1 MFSYNPVHQ
10 VVVCHVCKSCIIPGC
25 SSQERHLRAE
35 PHRLSGEELKTTV
48 QLLSS
53 YNLRTVEELR
63 EHKPRIEDQCQVI
76 EHLACYGGFYCL
88 QPECQYSTRHFR
100 EMRKHMPSIHQIKAA
115 VHEKAALW
123 KEVKL
128 QTYFTGHGRI
138 DYFVVTDNK
147 EKEGVSKQASDSVR
161 LTQPEKELFEK
172 LEKDYKDVKCD
183 LEEQATVVQDIRDS
197 RAERVPWL
205 HDKTQI
211 PPHLTSLEDEE
222 IWSSYKLPPKKE
234 LDGDSEDAEDPNL
247 VRILVAAE
255 AVLRDAYRLCSDTSP
270 DRKMTQQR
278 ANILNE
284 FYAGASGKA
293 DGFRYFKNASTL
305 VTYFTT
311 MKQLLVYYYRVVYS
325 EDGHFT
331 RSQARLEDQ
340 RLPREVIQPTAPQ
353 IQAMDEIME
362 ALDLGDQEEAE
373 LALKH
378 AIRRLYLALICHTV
392 GSVPFKSPVLSFC
405 AMLSRKVRGKGR
417 GLWEEPGNF
426 NSHLSALTWTAQLVL
441 FDYAC
446 FQEQDDEDQIPVF
459 LAKICK
465 KFFQQLAETPF
476 GHILQ
481 WRLYL
486 FKVGKA
492 AIAKH
497 QARWSLD
504 GQTVE
509 YRGVELQM
517 SQISDLV
524 VSEYQ
529 QAYALLHDELL
540 FQATDLIP
548 MESWRLKDDLD
559 LEDFGGSWL
568 SHPSNSEFLEGA
580 ELALFRRIQG
590 NAELRAMFL
599 TKAKDGSMVLCSK
612 AMAIY
617 EAHAQEFLKLV
628 LVLAHIPGGPPL
640 RASELLSVMWCNTAR
655 QRHLLIWEKL
665 VMIYVQYHKGQ
676 QQSGAYKDNIRFLP
690 KAIGDLLLL
699 YIAYVLPLRQLFL
712 RQQTLGAL
720 ISPYLWAKLDGTVWA
735 DGTLSACLTKAC
747 ARAKVPRLHTSNWR
761 QFAASITKEKFSVK
775 ERANFDLEESFG
787 EDIEDELDLVV
798 LAEQSNHT
806 FHTFNHAY
814 AGTTTLTMNTLLHRN
829 YRASESWRIFFR
841 FDHILQGKRPR
852 GASETLSLRM
862 LDASKRSQVRR
873 RGAYAEAD
881 LLAVARKLYNAPDL
895 QFRVPGQRNG
905 VLAVM
910 GPQPAEQVVLV
921 IGTGSGKTMVVILGA
936 AIANAGITIL
946 VLPMV
951 ALRGDML
958 RRFHEVGIRPLVWS
972 IGCKQSASLVIVSA
986 EAACTQGFLEYCHI
1000 KVSKQE
1006 LARIVVD
1013 EGHLTITASDYRP
1026 CMAQLGWYVRQIRT
1040 QTVWL
1045 TATLP
1050 PIIQEEFIEHNKLV
1064 RPRIIRESTNRPNIK
1079 YMVSLE
1085 TGPGTLVERAANLVR
1100 AYWPK
1105 KEIFDHS
1112 RDKII
1117 IYCRTREEVA
1127 QLADI
1132 LDCPTYTSRSGTE
1145 EEKAAIISGWLG
1157 NRDQPVIAATSALG
1171 IGFDYPFIRWVIHV
1185 DGPDRLTDFSQE
1197 SGRAGRDGSKAS
1209 SIVLLHAG
1217 WKPQVDEHLSADRE
1231 AMQLYLTQQY
1241 CSRAVLSQFLD
1252 DQPNWRWCMVGEEV
1266 CQVCREPHAEARP
1279 LDLKFELAVTR
1290 GIQFTGPDEVLRQD
1304 HVQDRVLDSYERD
1317 LEVMLGSCLYCRI
1330 LSRKFDHAPGACSR
1344 RFHWIHAKNEA
1355 YQTRKREEKEWIQR
1369 YVACW
1374 NCYQPQ
1380 DLCRAA
1386 DPEHEETECRF
1397 PDMVMPLCYGV
1408 YRRPG
1413 GSDWLQKHFR
1423 RTFQTELEYM
1433 LWLGE
1438 TASLKGND
1446 CIQANCVAALALA
1459 ELG

>member
-1 MFSYNPVHQ
+1 MFSYNPIHKVAI
-10 VVVCHVCKSCIIPGC
+10 CHVCKSCIVPGA
-25 SSQERHLRAE
+25 SSQERHLRAQ
-35 PHRLSGEELKTTV
+35 PHRLLWDELKATAE
-48 QLLSS
+48 LLSS
-53 YNLRTVEELR
+53 YELRSVAELR
-63 EHKPRIEDQCQVI
+63 EHKPRPEDKCQLI
-76 EHLACYGGFYCL
+76 EHLASYDGVYCL
-88 QPECQYSTRHFR
+88 QPQCSYSTRLLPK
-100 EMRKHMPSIHQIKAA
+100 MKKHWAA
-115 VHEKAALW
+115 RHRTEAKSYKSSQSW
-123 KEVKL
+123 KECKL
-128 QTYFTGHGRI
+128 QTYFTAKGRI
-138 DYFVVTDNK
+138 DYFVVVDR
-147 EKEGVSKQASDSVR
+147 EKGGETARGSMS
-161 LTQPEKELFEK
+161 LTEPEKELFK
-172 LEKDYKDVKCD
+172 QLEKDYKNVKCD
-183 LEEQATVVQDIRDS
+183 LEEQATVVQDIGDS
-197 RAERVPWL
+197 RSERVPWL
-205 HDKTQI
+205 HD
-211 PPHLTSLEDEE
+211 LTGFPYHMTTLKDEE

-234 LDGDSEDAEDPNL
+234 LDAGSENAEDPNL

-311 MKQLLVYYYRVVYS
+311 IKQLLVYYYRVVYN

-331 RSQARLEDQ
+331 RAKPDQ
-340 RLPREVIQPTAPQ
+340 VLPRDVIQPTAPQ
-353 IQAMDEIME
+353 IQAIDEIME
-362 ALDLGDQEEAE
+362 ALAVEDKEEAE

-486 FKVGKA
+486 FKVGKV

-497 QARWSLD
+497 QARWLLD

-529 QAYALLHDELL
+529 QAHALLYDELL
-540 FQATDLIP
+540 FQAKDLIP

-580 ELALFRRIQG
+580 ELALFRRIQS

-599 TKAKDGSMVLCSK
+599 TKATDGSVVLCPN

-617 EAHAQEFLKLV
+617 ESHAQEFLKRALV
-628 LVLAHIPGGPPL
+628 LCHIPPGPPL
-640 RASELLSVMWCNTAR
+640 REPELLSVMWRNTAR

-665 VMIYVQYHKGQ
+665 VMIYTQYHKGQ

-690 KAIGDLLLL
+690 KAIGDLLL
-699 YIAYVLPLRQLFL
+699 AYTADVLPLRQLFL
-712 RQQTLGAL
+712 RQQKPGAL

-747 ARAKVPRLHTSNWR
+747 ARAKVPRLHISNWR
-761 QFAASITKEKFSVK
+761 QFAASITKAKFSAK
-775 ERANFDLEESFG
+775 ERANFDLEEGVG
-787 EDIEDELDLVV
+787 EDIEDELDLVA
-798 LAEQSNHT
+798 LAELSNHT
-806 FHTFNHAY
+806 YHTFNHAY

-829 YRASESWRIFFR
+829 YRASESWRTFFR

-862 LDASKRSQVRR
+862 LDASKRSQMRR
-873 RGAYAEAD
+873 KGAYSEAD
-881 LLAVARKLYNAPDL
+881 LIAVARKLYNAPDL
-895 QFRVPGQRNG
+895 QFRVPGQRKG
-905 VLAVM
+905 VLAVL

-921 IGTGSGKTMVVILGA
+921 IGTGSGKTLVFLVGTAAADAKTSIL
-936 AIANAGITIL
+936 IL
-946 VLPMV
+946 PAV

-958 RRFHEVGIRPLVWS
+958 RRCHLVGIRPLIWTVD
-972 IGCKQSASLVIVSA
+972 CKRSASLVIVSA
-986 EAACTQGFLEYCHI
+986 EAACTQSFLEYAH
-1000 KVSKQE
+1000 KRVYNQE
-1006 LARIVVD
+1006 LDRIVVD
-1013 EGHLTITASDYRP
+1013 EGHLTVTASDYRP
-1026 CMAQLGWYVRQIRT
+1026 CMSQLGWHLRQIRT

-1050 PIIQEEFIEHNKLV
+1050 PVIQEEFIQHNKLV
-1064 RPRIIRESTNRPNIK
+1064 RPTIIRESTNRPNIK
-1079 YMVSLE
+1079 YLISLE
-1085 TGPGTLVERAANLVR
+1085 NGQGTLLEKAAALVR
-1100 AYWPK
+1100 TCWPSTN
-1105 KEIFDHS
+1105 IFDHA

-1117 IYCRTREEVA
+1117 VYCRTRAEV
-1127 QLADI
+1127 QELQD
-1132 LDCPTYTSRSGTE
+1132 LLRCPAYTSESGSE
-1145 EEKAAIISGWLG
+1145 EEKNAIISSWLSDQ
-1157 NRDQPVIAATSALG
+1157 DQPVIAATSALG
-1171 IGFDYPFIRWVIHV
+1171 IGFDYPHVRWVIHI
-1185 DGPDRLTDFSQE
+1185 DAPDKMTDFSQE
-1197 SGRAGRDGSKAS
+1197 TGRAGRDGRPAT
-1209 SIVLLHAG
+1209 SIVMIRSF
-1217 WKPQVDEHLSADRE
+1217 WKPQRDGNPSPDKK
-1231 AMQLYLTQQY
+1231 AMQLYLARLY
-1241 CSRAVLSQFLD
+1241 CCRGVLSQFLD
-1252 DQPNWRWCMVGEEV
+1252 QRSDWRWCMEGEEV
-1266 CQVCREPHAEARP
+1266 CQICVKAHTESRP
-1279 LDLKFELAVTR
+1279 LGLEFTLPHDHPQDA
-1290 GIQFTGPDEVLRQD
+1290 FTGPTEVLRQD
-1304 HVQDRVLDSYERD
+1304 HLKDQALDRYERD
-1317 LEVMLGSCLYCRI
+1317 LEIMVGTCLSCRAQGRRFGHLPQ
-1330 LSRKFDHAPGACSR
+1330 SCSR
-1344 RFHWIHAKNEA
+1344 RFYWIHAKNEA
-1355 YQTRKREEKEWIQR
+1355 YQTRQREGREWIAR

-1374 NCYQPQ
+1374 DCYQPQ
-1380 DLCRAA
+1380 DICRVA
-1386 DPEHEETECRF
+1386 DPEHTETECRF

-1408 YRRPG
+1408 YCRPG
-1413 GSDWLQKHFR
+1413 QDEWFRKHFQ
-1423 RTFQTELEYM
+1423 RTFETQEEYM

-1438 TASLKGND
+1438 TASLEGNE

>member
-1 MFSYNPVHQ
+1 MFVYNPIHKI
-10 VVVCHVCKSCIIPGC
+10 VVCQACKSSIIPGPG
-25 SSQERHLRAE
+25 SQERHLRAE
-35 PHRLSGEELKTTV
+35 PHRLSGDALNTTV

-53 YNLRTVEELR
+53 YDLRTTEELK
-63 EHKPRIEDQCQVI
+63 EYKPRPEDNCELIES
-76 EHLACYGGFYCL
+76 LAYYDGFRCL
-88 QPECQYSTRHFR
+88 QPGCQYYTRNP
-100 EMRKHMPSIHQIKAA
+100 RKIKEHVASIHKIKATE
-115 VHEKAALW
+115 HKKSPLW
-123 KEVKL
+123 EACKL

-138 DYFVVTDNK
+138 DYFVVI
-147 EKEGVSKQASDSVR
+147 EVPSQSSRSKLDSAR
-161 LTQPEKELFEK
+161 LTKTEEELFVK
-172 LEKDYKDVKCD
+172 LEKDYDDVKVD
-183 LEEQATVVQDIRDS
+183 IEEQANIVHDIGDS
-197 RAERVPWL
+197 RSERVPWL
-205 HDKTQI
+205 HDLTGF
-211 PPHLTSLEDEE
+211 PYHLTTLKDEE

-234 LDGDSEDAEDPNL
+234 LDAGSENAEDPNL

-284 FYAGASGKA
+284 FYTGASGKA
-293 DGFRYFKNASTL
+293 DGFRYYKNASTL

-311 MKQLLVYYYRVVYS
+311 MKQLLVYYYRVVYCKGS
-325 EDGHFT
+325 HFT
-331 RSQARLEDQ
+331 RAKPDQ
-340 RLPREVIQPTAPQ
+340 VLPRDVIQPTAQQ
-353 IQAMDEIME
+353 IQAIDEIME
-362 ALDLGDQEEAE
+362 ALALEDKEEAE

-497 QARWSLD
+497 QARWLLD

-509 YRGVELQM
+509 YCGVELQM

-529 QAYALLHDELL
+529 QAHALLYDELL
-540 FQATDLIP
+540 FQAKDLIP

-568 SHPSNSEFLEGA
+568 SHPSNSEFLAGA

-590 NAELRAMFL
+590 SAKLRAMFL
-599 TKAKDGSMVLCSK
+599 TTAKDGSIVLCPK
-612 AMAIY
+612 AMEIY
-617 EAHAQEFLKLV
+617 EAYAQAFLKRSL
-628 LVLAHIPGGPPL
+628 LLCHIPPGPPL
-640 RASELLSVMWCNTAR
+640 REPELLSVMWRNNTR
-655 QRHLLIWEKL
+655 QRHLSIWEKL
-665 VMIYVQYHKGQ
+665 VMIYTQYHKGQ
-676 QQSGAYKDNIRFLP
+676 QQFGVYKDNIRFLP
-690 KAIGDLLLL
+690 KAIGDLLLQ

-712 RQQTLGAL
+712 RQQTPGAL
-720 ISPYLWAKLDGTVWA
+720 LSPYLWAKLDGTVWA
-735 DGTLSACLTKAC
+735 DGTLSACLIKAC
-747 ARAKVPRLHTSNWR
+747 TRAKVPRLHTSNWR
-761 QFAASITKEKFSVK
+761 QFAASITKEKFSAK
-775 ERANFDLEESFG
+775 ERANFDLEESIG
-787 EDIEDELDLVV
+787 EEIEDELDLVA
-798 LAEQSNHT
+798 LAELSNHSY
-806 FHTFNHAY
+806 HTFNHAY

-829 YRASESWRIFFR
+829 YRASESWRTLFR
-841 FDHILQGKRPR
+841 FDHLLQGKRPR
-852 GASETLSLRM
+852 GASETLSLRI
-862 LDASKRSQVRR
+862 LDASRRGRVRR
-873 RGAYAEAD
+873 RGVYSEAD
-881 LLAVARKLYNAPDL
+881 LLAVARKLHNTPDL
-895 QFRVPGQRNG
+895 QFRVPGQRNS
-905 VLAVM
+905 VLAIM

-921 IGTGSGKTMVVILGA
+921 IGTGSGKTLVVMIGA
-936 AIANAGITIL
+936 AIADAGTTIL

-958 RRFHEVGIRPLVWS
+958 RRFHEVGIQPLIWS
-972 IGCKQSASLVIVSA
+972 VDCKKSASLVITSA
-986 EAACTQGFLEYCHI
+986 EAACTQGFLEYCHVL
-1000 KVSKQE
+1000 VSKQRLE
-1006 LARIVVD
+1006 RIVID

-1050 PIIQEEFIEHNKLV
+1050 PVMQEEFIEHNKLV
-1064 RPRIIRESTNRPNIK
+1064 KPRIVRESTNRPNIK
-1079 YMVSLE
+1079 YIVSFE
-1085 TGPGTLVERAANLVR
+1085 TGPGALIQRAANLVQV
-1100 AYWPK
+1100 YWPQP
-1105 KEIFDHS
+1105 EIFNHS

-1127 QLADI
+1127 LLAT
-1132 LDCPTYTSRSGTE
+1132 LLQCPSYTSKSGTE

-1157 NRDQPVIAATSALG
+1157 NRDQPVIVATSALG
-1171 IGFDYPFIRWVIHV
+1171 IGFDYPYIRWVIHV
-1185 DGPDRLTDFSQE
+1185 DAPDTATAFAQE
-1197 SGRAGRDGSKAS
+1197 SGRAGRDGGKAS
-1209 SIVLLHAG
+1209 SIVILSAT
-1217 WKPQVDEHLSADRE
+1217 WKPQLEQALSPDKE
-1231 AMQLYLTQQY
+1231 AMQLYLTQQH
-1241 CSRAVLSQFLD
+1241 CSRGVLSQFLD
-1252 DQPNWRWCMVGEEV
+1252 APPDWRWCMPGEEV
-1266 CQVCREPHAEARP
+1266 CQVCQEPHTESRP
-1279 LDLKFELAVTR
+1279 PDLKFEWVVER
-1290 GIQFTGPDEVLRQD
+1290 EIVFTGPAEVLRQD
-1304 HVQDRVLDSYERD
+1304 YVQDQVLDCYERD
-1317 LEVMLGSCLYCRI
+1317 LEVMLGNCLYCR
-1330 LSRKFDHAPGACSR
+1330 LLGRRFDHAPGICPR
-1344 RFHWIHAKNEA
+1344 RFHWINAKNKA
-1355 YQTRKREEKEWIQR
+1355 YQTRKRGERDWIQR

-1374 NCYQPQ
+1374 KCYQPQ
-1380 DLCRAA
+1380 DICRVA

-1408 YRRPG
+1408 YKRVG
-1413 GSDWLQKHFR
+1413 GSDWLQKHFQ
-1423 RTFQTELEYM
+1423 RTFETELEYM

-1438 TASLKGND
+1438 TALLGGNE
-1446 CIQANCVAALALA
+1446 CIQGNCVAALALG

>member
-1 MFSYNPVHQ
+1 MFSYDPIHR
-10 VVVCHVCKSCIIPGC
+10 VVVCRLCSSCVVPGRR
-25 SSQERHLRAE
+25 SQERHLRAK
-35 PHRLSGEELKTTV
+35 PHRLTGDTLKTTV
-48 QLLSS
+48 QLLDS
-53 YNLRTVEELR
+53 YDLRTVAELR
-63 EHKPRIEDQCQVI
+63 EHKPRARDERRPI
-76 EHLACYGGFYCL
+76 EHLASYDGFSCL
-88 QPECQYSTRHFR
+88 QLECDFSTRHRLRMR
-100 EMRKHMPSIHQIKAA
+100 EHMSA
-115 VHEKAALW
+115 VHEIKAKEHEKSPLW
-123 KEVKL
+123 KECRL
-128 QTYFTGHGRI
+128 QTYFTGKGLI
-138 DYFVVTDNK
+138 EYFVVV
-147 EKEGVSKQASDSVR
+147 EGPNQSSRSKLDTAR
-161 LTQPEKELFEK
+161 LTKTEEELFIK
-172 LEKDYKDVKCD
+172 LEKDYEDVKGD
-183 LEEQATVVQDIRDS
+183 IEEQASVVHDFGDS
-197 RAERVPWL
+197 RSERVPWL
-205 HDKTQI
+205 ERTGF
-211 PPHLTSLEDEE
+211 PSHLAGLKDEE

-234 LDGDSEDAEDPNL
+234 LDAGSEDAEDPSL

-284 FYAGASGKA
+284 FYAGASGRA

-311 MKQLLVYYYRVVYS
+311 MKQLVVYYYRVVYC
-325 EDGHFT
+325 EGGHFT
-331 RSQARLEDQ
+331 RARPDQ
-340 RLPREVIQPTAPQ
+340 VLPGDVIQPTAQQ

-362 ALDLGDQEEAE
+362 ALALEDEEEAE

-378 AIRRLYLALICHTV
+378 AIRRLYLALICQTV

-446 FQEQDDEDQIPVF
+446 FQEQDDEDQIPAF

-497 QARWSLD
+497 QARWFLD

-529 QAYALLHDELL
+529 QAHALLYDELL
-540 FQATDLIP
+540 FQAKDLIP

-590 NAELRAMFL
+590 NAQLRAMFL
-599 TKAKDGSMVLCSK
+599 TTAGDGSMVLCPK

-617 EAHAQEFLKLV
+617 EAHAQEFLRRV
-628 LVLAHIPGGPPL
+628 LVLFHIPPGPPL
-640 RASELLSVMWCNTAR
+640 REPELLSVMWRNNAR
-655 QRHLLIWEKL
+655 QRHLLIWQKL
-665 VMIYVQYHKGQ
+665 VMIYTQYHKGQ

-690 KAIGDLLLL
+690 KAIGDLLLS
-699 YIAYVLPLRQLFL
+699 YAAYVLPLRQLFL
-712 RQQTLGAL
+712 RQQTPGAL

-761 QFAASITKEKFSVK
+761 QFAASITKEKFSIK
-775 ERANFDLEESFG
+775 ERANFDLEEGGLKG
-787 EDIEDELDLVV
+787 EDIEDELDLVA
-798 LAEQSNHT
+798 LAKLSNHSY
-806 FHTFNHAY
+806 HTFNHAY
-814 AGTTTLTMNTLLHRN
+814 AGTTTLTMSALLHRN
-829 YRASESWRIFFR
+829 YRASESWRTFFR
-841 FDHILQGKRPR
+841 FDHVLQGKRPR

-862 LDASKRSQVRR
+862 LDTSKRSRVRR
-873 RGAYAEAD
+873 KGAYSEAD

-895 QFRVPGQRNG
+895 QFRLPGQRNG
-905 VLAVM
+905 VLAIM

-921 IGTGSGKTMVVILGA
+921 IGTGSGKTLVVMIGVA
-936 AIANAGITIL
+936 AADAGTTVL

-958 RRFHEVGIRPLVWS
+958 RRFHQVGIRPLIWS
-972 IGCKQSASLVIVSA
+972 VDCKQSAALVIVSA
-986 EAACTQGFLEYCHI
+986 EAACTQSFLEYCHLL
-1000 KVSKQE
+1000 VSKQK
-1006 LARIVVD
+1006 LDRIAID
-1013 EGHLTITASDYRP
+1013 EAHLTITASDYRP
-1026 CMAQLGWYVRQIRT
+1026 RMAQLGWYVRQVRA

-1050 PIIQEEFIEHNKLV
+1050 PVMQEEFIEHNKLV
-1064 RPRIIRESTNRPNIK
+1064 RPRVIRESTNRPNIK
-1079 YMVSLE
+1079 YMVSFE
-1085 TGPGTLVERAANLVR
+1085 TGPGPLIERAANLVQ
-1100 AYWPK
+1100 ACWPRQ
-1105 KEIFDHS
+1105 EIFDHS

-1132 LDCPTYTSRSGTE
+1132 LQCPSYTSESGPE
-1145 EEKAAIISGWLG
+1145 EEKAAILSRWIA
-1157 NRDQPVIAATSALG
+1157 DQAQPVVVATSALG
-1171 IGFDYPFIRWVIHV
+1171 VGFDYPHVRWVIHV
-1185 DGPDRLTDFSQE
+1185 DAPSEATAFSQE
-1197 SGRAGRDGSKAS
+1197 SGRAGRDGGRAS
-1209 SIVLLHAG
+1209 SIVLLHSG
-1217 WKPQVDEHLSADRE
+1217 WKAQLDGHLSADRE
-1231 AMQLYLTQQY
+1231 AMQLYLTQKH
-1241 CSRAVLSQFLD
+1241 CSRGVLSQFLD
-1252 DQPNWRWCMVGEEV
+1252 APPSWRWCMPGDEP
-1266 CQVCREPHAEARP
+1266 CQVCGEPHREQRP
-1279 LDLKFELAVTR
+1279 AGAAFALPRRVAVEME
-1290 GIQFTGPDEVLRQD
+1290 FSGPEEVLRQG
-1304 HVQDRVLDSYERD
+1304 HVRDQALDSYERD
-1317 LEVMLGSCLYCRI
+1317 LEIMVGLCLYCRVAG
-1330 LSRKFDHAPGACSR
+1330 RGFDHAPSQCSR
-1344 RFHWIHAKNEA
+1344 RFRWIHAKQEA
-1355 YQTRKREEKEWIQR
+1355 YRTREREDKEWIER

-1374 NCYQPQ
+1374 QCYQPQ
-1380 DLCRAA
+1380 DICRVA
-1386 DPEHEETECRF
+1386 DPEHEETKCRF
-1397 PDMVMPLCYGV
+1397 PDMAMPLCYGV
-1408 YRRPG
+1408 YHRVG
-1413 GSDWLQKHFR
+1413 GQEWLRKHFQR
-1423 RTFQTELEYM
+1423 SFKTELEYM

-1438 TASLKGND
+1438 TASYEGNE
-1446 CIQANCVAALALA
+1446 CIQANCVTALALA

>member
-1 MFSYNPVHQ
+1 MFSYNPIHKVAI
-10 VVVCHVCKSCIIPGC
+10 CHVCKSCIVPGA
-25 SSQERHLRAE
+25 SSQERHLRAQ
-35 PHRLSGEELKTTV
+35 PHRLLGDELKATV
-48 QLLSS
+48 ELLSS
-53 YNLRTVEELR
+53 YDLRSVAELR
-63 EHKPRIEDQCQVI
+63 EHKPRPEDKCQLI
-76 EHLACYGGFYCL
+76 EHLASYDGVYCL
-88 QPECQYSTRHFR
+88 QPQCHYSTRLLPKMKKHWAACHKAEAKSYENSQSWR
-100 EMRKHMPSIHQIKAA
+100 EC
-115 VHEKAALW
+115 
-123 KEVKL
+123 KL
-128 QTYFTGHGRI
+128 QTYFTAKGRI
-138 DYFVVTDNK
+138 DYFVVVGRGKGGETAR
-147 EKEGVSKQASDSVR
+147 GSMS
-161 LTQPEKELFEK
+161 LTEPEKDLFEK

-183 LEEQATVVQDIRDS
+183 LEEQATTVQDIGDS
-197 RAERVPWL
+197 RSERVPWL
-205 HDKTQI
+205 HD
-211 PPHLTSLEDEE
+211 LTGFPYHMTTLKDEE

-234 LDGDSEDAEDPNL
+234 LDAGSEDAEDPDL

-311 MKQLLVYYYRVVYS
+311 MKQLLVYYYRVVYNK
-325 EDGHFT
+325 DGHFT
-331 RSQARLEDQ
+331 RAKPDQ
-340 RLPREVIQPTAPQ
+340 VLPKDVIQPTAPQ

-362 ALDLGDQEEAE
+362 ALAVEDEEEAE

-459 LAKICK
+459 LAKICR

-486 FKVGKA
+486 FKVGKG

-497 QARWSLD
+497 QARWLLD

-540 FQATDLIP
+540 FQAKDLIP

-559 LEDFGGSWL
+559 LGDFRGSWL

-599 TKAKDGSMVLCSK
+599 TKAEDGSMILCPK

-617 EAHAQEFLKLV
+617 EAHAQDFLKRALV
-628 LVLAHIPGGPPL
+628 LCHIPPGPPL
-640 RASELLSVMWCNTAR
+640 REPELLSVMWRNTAR

-665 VMIYVQYHKGQ
+665 VMIYTQYHKGQ

-690 KAIGDLLLL
+690 KAIGDLLLS

-712 RQQTLGAL
+712 RQQTPGAL

-747 ARAKVPRLHTSNWR
+747 ARAKVPRLHISNWR
-761 QFAASITKEKFSVK
+761 QFAASITKEKFSAK
-775 ERANFDLEESFG
+775 ERANFDLEEGVG
-787 EDIEDELDLVV
+787 EDIEDELDLVA
-798 LAEQSNHT
+798 LAELSNHT
-806 FHTFNHAY
+806 YHTFNHAY

-829 YRASESWRIFFR
+829 YRASESWRTFFR
-841 FDHILQGKRPR
+841 FDHVLQGKRPR
-852 GASETLSLRM
+852 GASEALSLRM
-862 LDASKRSQVRR
+862 LDASKRGQMRR
-873 RGAYAEAD
+873 KGAYSAAD
-881 LLAVARKLYNAPDL
+881 LLAVARRLYNAPDMQL
-895 QFRVPGQRNG
+895 RVPGQRDG
-905 VLAVM
+905 LLAVM
-910 GPQPAEQVVLV
+910 GPHPAEQVVLV
-921 IGTGSGKTMVVILGA
+921 IGTGSGKSLIFMVGA
-936 AIANAGITIL
+936 SVADAGTTIL

-951 ALRGDML
+951 ILRGDML
-958 RRFHEVGIRPLVWS
+958 RRCHLIGIRPLIWS
-972 IGCKQSASLVIVSA
+972 VDIKQSASLVIVSA
-986 EAACTQGFLEYCHI
+986 EAVCTETFLDYARGL
-1000 KVSKQE
+1000 VSRQK
-1006 LARIVVD
+1006 LDRIVID
-1013 EGHLTITASDYRP
+1013 EGHLTITTSDYRP
-1026 CMAQLGWYVRQIRT
+1026 CMAQLGWYIRQIRT

-1050 PIIQEEFIEHNKLV
+1050 PVMQEQFIEHNKLV
-1064 RPRIIRESTNRPNIK
+1064 KPRVIRESTNRSNIK
-1079 YMVSLE
+1079 YMVSRE
-1085 TGPGTLVERAANLVR
+1085 TGPGTLIEKAANLVR
-1100 AYWPK
+1100 AYWPR
-1105 KEIFDHS
+1105 KEIFDHAQ
-1112 RDKII
+1112 DKII
-1117 IYCRTREEVA
+1117 LYCRTRDEVA
-1127 QLADI
+1127 LLANT
-1132 LDCPTYTSRSGTE
+1132 LGCPSYTSESGSD
-1145 EEKAAIISGWLG
+1145 EEKAAILSGWLS
-1157 NRDQPVIAATSALG
+1157 NPDQPAIAATSALG
-1171 IGFDYPFIRWVIHV
+1171 IGFDYPHVRWVVHV
-1185 DGPDRLTDFSQE
+1185 NAPDEVSAFSQE
-1197 SGRAGRDGSKAS
+1197 SGRAGRDGGKAS
-1209 SIVLLHAG
+1209 SIVMLSAT
-1217 WKPQVDEHLSADRE
+1217 WKPQLDQPLSPDRE
-1231 AMQLYLTQQY
+1231 AMQLYLTQRY
-1241 CSRAVLSQFLD
+1241 CSRGVLSQFLD
-1252 DQPNWRWCMVGEEV
+1252 AQPDWRWCMAGEEV
-1266 CQVCREPHAEARP
+1266 CQVCGDPHTEARP
-1279 LDLKFELAVTR
+1279 QDLTFALETAAGMV
-1290 GIQFTGPDEVLRQD
+1290 FTGPEEVLRQD
-1304 HVQDRVLDSYERD
+1304 YARDQVLDSYERD
-1317 LEVMLGSCLYCRI
+1317 LQTMVGSCLYCRVEGR
-1330 LSRKFDHAPGACSR
+1330 SFEHAARKCSR
-1344 RFHWIHAKNEA
+1344 RFHWINAKNEA
-1355 YQTRKREEKEWIQR
+1355 YQTRKREDKDWIER

-1380 DLCRAA
+1380 DICRAA

-1397 PDMVMPLCYGV
+1397 PDMVIPICYGV
-1408 YRRPG
+1408 YKQVG
-1413 GSDWLQKHFR
+1413 GPEWLRKHFQR
-1423 RTFQTELEYM
+1423 SFKTELEYM

-1438 TASLKGND
+1438 TASLKGNK

>member
-1 MFSYNPVHQ
+1 M
-10 VVVCHVCKSCIIPGC
+10 
-25 SSQERHLRAE
+25 RAE
-35 PHRLSGEELKTTV
+35 PHRLLGDVLSTTI

-53 YNLRTVEELR
+53 YNLRSIGELK
-63 EHKPRIEDQCQVI
+63 EHKPRPEDQCRPI
-76 EHLACYGGFYCL
+76 EHLASYNGFYCL
-88 QPECQYSTRHFR
+88 QPECGYCTRHLPKIK
-100 EMRKHMPSIHQIKAA
+100 KHIASAHKIKAKK
-115 VHEKAALW
+115 HKFDPLW
-123 KEVKL
+123 KGGKL

-138 DYFVVTDNK
+138 DYFVVTDDK
-147 EKEGVSKQASDSVR
+147 EKGGVSEQASDSVL
-161 LTQPEKELFEK
+161 LTRPEKELFEK
-172 LEKDYKDVKCD
+172 LEKDYRDVKYD
-183 LEEQATVVQDIRDS
+183 LEEQATIVQDIGDS
-197 RAERVPWL
+197 RSERVPWL
-205 HDKTQI
+205 HDVI
-211 PPHLTSLEDEE
+211 RSPPHLTSLKDEE

-234 LDGDSEDAEDPNL
+234 LDAGGENAEDPDL

-255 AVLRDAYRLCSDTSP
+255 AVLRDAYKLCSDTSP

-311 MKQLLVYYYRVVYS
+311 MKQLLVYYYRVVYN

-331 RSQARLEDQ
+331 RTQAQLGDQ
-340 RLPREVIQPTAPQ
+340 LLPGDVIQPTAQ
-353 IQAMDEIME
+353 QTQAMDEIME
-362 ALDLGDQEEAE
+362 ALDLEDGEEAE

-446 FQEQDDEDQIPVF
+446 FQEQDDEDQIPIF

-492 AIAKH
+492 AITKH
-497 QARWSLD
+497 QARWCLD

-529 QAYALLHDELL
+529 QAHGLLYDELL
-540 FQATDLIP
+540 FQAKDLIP

-599 TKAKDGSMVLCSK
+599 TKGKDGSMVLCPK
-612 AMAIY
+612 AMEIY
-617 EAHAQEFLKLV
+617 EAHAQEFLKRALV
-628 LVLAHIPGGPPL
+628 LCHIPPGPPL
-640 RASELLSVMWCNTAR
+640 REPELLSVMWRNNAR
-655 QRHLLIWEKL
+655 QRHLSIWEKL
-665 VMIYVQYHKGQ
+665 VMIYTQYHKGQ

-690 KAIGDLLLL
+690 KAIGDLLLS
-699 YIAYVLPLRQLFL
+699 YTAYVLPLRQLFL
-712 RQQTLGAL
+712 RQQTPGAL

-735 DGTLSACLTKAC
+735 DGTLSACLRKAC
-747 ARAKVPRLHTSNWR
+747 TRAKVPCLHTSNWR

-775 ERANFDLEESFG
+775 ERANFDLEDGVG
-787 EDIEDELDLVV
+787 EDIEDELDLVA
-798 LAEQSNHT
+798 LAEQSNHSY
-806 FHTFNHAY
+806 HTFNHAY
-814 AGTTTLTMNTLLHRN
+814 AGTTTLTMSALLHRN
-829 YRASESWRIFFR
+829 YRASESWRTFFR

-862 LDASKRSQVRR
+862 LDASKRGQMRK
-873 RGAYAEAD
+873 RGAHSEVD

-895 QFRVPGQRNG
+895 QFRVPGQRSG
-905 VLAVM
+905 VLTVM

-921 IGTGSGKTMVVILGA
+921 IGTGSGKTLVVMIGA
-936 AIANAGITIL
+936 AIADAGTTIL

-958 RRFHEVGIRPLVWS
+958 RRFHEVGIRPLIWS
-972 IGCKQSASLVIVSA
+972 ADCKRSASLVIVSA
-986 EAACTQGFLEYCHI
+986 EAACTQGFLEYCHVL
-1000 KVSKQE
+1000 VSKQK
-1006 LARIVVD
+1006 LDRIVID
-1013 EGHLTITASDYRP
+1013 EGHLTITAHYRL
-1026 CMAQLGWYVRQIRT
+1026 CMTQLGWYVRQIRT

-1050 PIIQEEFIEHNKLV
+1050 PVMEEEFIEHNKLV
-1064 RPRIIRESTNRPNIK
+1064 KPRIIRESTNRSNIK
-1079 YMVSLE
+1079 YMVSRE
-1085 TGPGTLVERAANLVR
+1085 TGPGALIERAANLVQ

-1105 KEIFDHS
+1105 QEIFDHS

-1132 LDCPTYTSRSGTE
+1132 LKCPSYTSKSGTE

-1157 NRDQPVIAATSALG
+1157 NRDQPVIVATSALG
-1171 IGFDYPFIRWVIHV
+1171 IGFDYTHVRWVVHV
-1185 DGPDRLTDFSQE
+1185 DAPSETTAFSQE
-1197 SGRAGRDGSKAS
+1197 SGRAGRDGGKAS
-1209 SIVLLHAG
+1209 SIILLHSG
-1217 WKPQVDEHLSADRE
+1217 WKPQADRSLSPDQE

-1241 CSRAVLSQFLD
+1241 CSRGVLSQFLD
-1252 DQPNWRWCMVGEEV
+1252 DQPNWRWCMAGEEV

-1279 LDLKFELAVTR
+1279 LDLRFELAAQ
-1290 GIQFTGPDEVLRQD
+1290 GGMEFTGPDEVLRQD
-1304 HVQDRVLDSYERD
+1304 HVRDQVLDSYERD
-1317 LEVMLGSCLYCRI
+1317 LEVMLGSCLYCRL

-1380 DLCRAA
+1380 DICRAA

-1408 YRRPG
+1408 YKRAG
-1413 GSDWLQKHFR
+1413 GSDWLQKHFQR
-1423 RTFQTELEYM
+1423 VFRTDLEYM

-1438 TASLKGND
+1438 TASLEGNE
-1446 CIQANCVAALALA
+1446 CIRANCVAALALA

>member
-1 MFSYNPVHQ
+1 MFSYNSTHKIAL
-10 VVVCHVCKSCIIPGC
+10 CHICKSCIVPGA
-25 SSQERHLRAE
+25 SSRERHLRAQ
-35 PHRLSGEELKTTV
+35 PHRLLGNELKATAE
-48 QLLSS
+48 LLSS
-53 YNLRTVEELR
+53 YDLRSIAELR
-63 EHKPRIEDQCQVI
+63 EHKPRPEDKCQLI
-76 EHLACYGGFYCL
+76 KHLASYDGVYCL
-88 QPECQYSTRHFR
+88 QPQCNYSTRLLPKIKKHWAACHKTETKAYESSQLWR
-100 EMRKHMPSIHQIKAA
+100 EC
-115 VHEKAALW
+115 
-123 KEVKL
+123 KL
-128 QTYFTGHGRI
+128 QTYFTAKGRI
-138 DYFVVTDNK
+138 DYFVVVDR
-147 EKEGVSKQASDSVR
+147 EKGGATARGSTS
-161 LTQPEKELFEK
+161 LTEPEKALFEK
-172 LEKDYKDVKCD
+172 LEKDYKDVTRD
-183 LEEQATVVQDIRDS
+183 LEEQASVVHDFGDS

-205 HDKTQI
+205 ERTDF
-211 PPHLTSLEDEE
+211 PSHLARLKDEE
-222 IWSSYKLPPKKE
+222 IWSSYRLLPKKE
-234 LDGDSEDAEDPNL
+234 LDAGSENAEDPIL
-247 VRILVAAE
+247 VRILVAAK

-284 FYAGASGKA
+284 FYTGASGKA

-311 MKQLLVYYYRVVYS
+311 MKQLLAYYYRVVYS
-325 EDGHFT
+325 KDGHFT
-331 RSQARLEDQ
+331 RIKAGLDQ
-340 RLPREVIQPTAPQ
+340 RLPRDVIQPTRQQ

-362 ALDLGDQEEAE
+362 ALALEDEEEAE

-405 AMLSRKVRGKGR
+405 AMLSRRVRGKGR

-517 SQISDLV
+517 SQVSDLV

-529 QAYALLHDELL
+529 QAHALLYNELL
-540 FQATDLIP
+540 FQATDLTP

-559 LEDFGGSWL
+559 LQDFRGSWL

-590 NAELRAMFL
+590 SAKLRAMFL
-599 TKAKDGSMVLCSK
+599 TEGENGSTILCPK
-612 AMAIY
+612 AMDIY
-617 EAHAQEFLKLV
+617 EAHAQDFLKPV
-628 LVLAHIPGGPPL
+628 LVLFHIPGGPPL

-665 VMIYVQYHKGQ
+665 VMVYVQYHKGQ

-690 KAIGDLLLL
+690 KAIGDLVLI

-712 RQQTLGAL
+712 RQQAPGTL

-735 DGTLSACLTKAC
+735 DGMLSTCLRKAC
-747 ARAKVPRLHTSNWR
+747 TRAKVPSLHTSNWR
-761 QFAASITKEKFSVK
+761 QFAASITKEKFTAK
-775 ERANFDLEESFG
+775 ERANFDLGDGLG
-787 EDIEDELDLVV
+787 EDIEDELDLVA
-798 LAEQSNHT
+798 LAEQSNHSY
-806 FHTFNHAY
+806 HTFNHAY

-829 YRASESWRIFFR
+829 YRASESWRTFFR
-841 FDHILQGKRPR
+841 FDHTLQGKRPR

-862 LDASKRSQVRR
+862 LNASKRSQMRR

-881 LLAVARKLYNAPDL
+881 LLAVARKLYNTPDL

-921 IGTGSGKTMVVILGA
+921 IGTGSGKTLVVMIAA
-936 AIANAGITIL
+936 AIADAGTTIL

-958 RRFHEVGIRPLVWS
+958 RRFHEVGIRPLIWS
-972 IGCKQSASLVIVSA
+972 VDCKRSASLVIVSA
-986 EAACTQGFLEYCHI
+986 EAVCTQGFLEYCHVL
-1000 KVSKQE
+1000 VSKQK
-1006 LARIVVD
+1006 LDRIVID

-1050 PIIQEEFIEHNKLV
+1050 PIMQEEFIEHNKLV
-1064 RPRIIRESTNRPNIK
+1064 RPRVIRESTNRPNIK

-1085 TGPGTLVERAANLVR
+1085 TGPGMLVERAAHLVR

-1117 IYCRTREEVA
+1117 VYCRTREEVA

-1217 WKPQVDEHLSADRE
+1217 WKPQDDEHLSADRR

-1241 CSRAVLSQFLD
+1241 CSRGVLSQFLD
-1252 DQPNWRWCMVGEEV
+1252 DQPHWRWCMAGEEV
-1266 CQVCREPHAEARP
+1266 CQVCREPHTEARP
-1279 LDLKFELAVTR
+1279 LDLRFELAVAR
-1290 GIQFTGPDEVLRQD
+1290 GMQFTGPDEVLRQD
-1304 HVQDRVLDSYERD
+1304 HVQDQALDSYERD
-1317 LEVMLGSCLYCRI
+1317 LEVMLGSCLYCRP
-1330 LSRKFDHAPGACSR
+1330 LGRRFNHAPGTCSR

-1355 YQTRKREEKEWIQR
+1355 VQTRKREEKDWIQR

-1386 DPEHEETECRF
+1386 DPEHEETACRF

-1408 YRRPG
+1408 WKRPG
-1413 GSDWLQKHFR
+1413 GRDWLQKHFQR
-1423 RTFQTELEYM
+1423 RFQGELAYM

-1438 TASLKGND
+1438 TASLEGNE